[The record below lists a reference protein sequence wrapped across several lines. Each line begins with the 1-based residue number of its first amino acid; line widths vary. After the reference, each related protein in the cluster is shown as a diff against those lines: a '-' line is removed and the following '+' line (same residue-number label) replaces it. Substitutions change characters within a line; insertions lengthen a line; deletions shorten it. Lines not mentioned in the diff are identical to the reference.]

1 MIVAEDKKIKKC
13 PVSLQPD
20 IENLLQD
27 LSPDDFASASR
38 QEKDDFIQDRQSVSY
53 WKDAW
58 RRLKKNVVA
67 MVALGVIVFL
77 FLFAFVGP
85 LLIPYGYDE
94 FNKGAENLYPYHYT
108 LEDTQRVND
117 EIASRTQSDVVDVDE
132 MIAQAKAEA
141 EKKGEKFT
149 KKDEAVIRAKA
160 KVAAKP
166 SEDSSEE
173 QSVDEDSVRKELGI
187 KKHIFGYSQ
196 AELERKANGEKVFP
210 HVFGTD
216 MYGRDILVRVMY
228 GARVSMSVGVFAAI
242 LVLVIGAL
250 YGAISGYC
258 GGKVDAVM
266 QRIVELIYAVPEM
279 LVVLLIA
286 TALKPILTDYVNS
299 LGTSPLKSFVN
310 VLGPNLI
317 SMFIAF
323 GLLYWVTMSRI
334 IRGQVLQLKQ
344 QEYVTAARALGASG
358 GRIIRRHLLPNCIG
372 QIVVTTCL
380 QIPSAIFL
388 ESFLSYLGV
397 GVSAPLPSLG
407 SMATDALSGMYT
419 YTYRLIVPSVILS
432 IMILAFNLFGDGLRD
447 ALDPKLK
454 K

>member
-173 QSVDEDSVRKELGI
+173 QSVDEDSIRKELGI

-299 LGTSPLKSFVN
+299 SGTSPMKSFVN

-317 SMFIAF
+317 YMFIAF